1 MTDTPVTDNA
11 FPDRLCVDPASPWY
25 DEKLLSR
32 NIGIRL
38 NGVERTNVEEYC
50 ISEGWI
56 RAAVGKTLDRR
67 GRSLTMQ
74 YKGTVEPFFKD

>member
-1 MTDTPVTDNA
+1 MTDNS
-11 FPDRLCVDPASPWY
+11 FPDRLCVDPSSRWY

-32 NIGIRL
+32 NIGICF

-56 RAAVGKTLDRR
+56 RTTVGKTLDRR
-67 GRSLTMQ
+67 GRALTMQ
-74 YKGTVEPFFKD
+74 FKGTVEPFFKD